1 MATAETVREALEGLR
16 QSFVADGYDLLVEGL
31 DDDRVSLAVTAGP
44 EACEECLVPKPVM
57 QNIILETLKSVPDVR
72 RVDLRYPD
80 EH

>member
-1 MATAETVREALEGLR
+1 MATAEAVREALEGLR
-16 QSFVADGYDLLVEGL
+16 QSFVADGYDLLVEDL
-31 DDDRVSLAVTAGP
+31 KEDRVTLAVTAGP

-57 QNIILETLKSVPDVR
+57 QGIILETLKSVPEVR